1 MNSSIQ
7 NSIIKGKKM
16 NVQSKPQLGQI
27 VACEKTNVYNYFAL
41 VITIYSIY
49 FVRTFSD
56 FRVPSVVF
64 NINNIN
70 YKLIST
76 MSSERI
82 NTQFYPHRLKSRKN
96 KTLVYELFSH
106 WFYT

>member
-1 MNSSIQ
+1 
-7 NSIIKGKKM
+7 M

-56 FRVPSVVF
+56 LRVPSVVF
-64 NINNIN
+64 NIKK
-70 YKLIST
+70 YQL
-76 MSSERI
+76 
-82 NTQFYPHRLKSRKN
+82 
-96 KTLVYELFSH
+96 
-106 WFYT
+106 